1 MALALAMYVIDERI
15 GRERRRRG
23 EGERR
28 RQEEKEERGRG
39 LRCAALLCVRV
50 KSAVDKRK
58 KLVLKWGG
66 VGHFFC
72 KVFFYD
78 KIPSPGF

>member
-1 MALALAMYVIDERI
+1 MKELAE
-15 GRERRRRG
+15 RG
-23 EGERR
+23 EGEEKERGEGKRR

-58 KLVLKWGG
+58 KVSSEVGWGG
-66 VGHFFC
+66 TLFL
-72 KVFFYD
+72 
-78 KIPSPGF
+78 

>member
-1 MALALAMYVIDERI
+1 MYVIDERI

-28 RQEEKEERGRG
+28 RQEEKEEREEEACVV
-39 LRCAALLCVRV
+39 LRCFACVSSRQWI
-50 KSAVDKRK
+50 KEK

-66 VGHFFC
+66 GGTLFL
-72 KVFFYD
+72 
-78 KIPSPGF
+78 